1 LIALPD
7 AASPRGT
14 LYVTIPVDGFFR
26 DSGQRFHGSID
37 INVAIISG
45 ESPMT
50 TSPDL
55 TSHR

>member
-45 ESPMT
+45 E
-50 TSPDL
+50 
-55 TSHR
+55 